1 MPQFIGIKH
10 DMYLKNFL
18 ETGEKNFLDKESIMF
33 AKDKSGFL
41 IPIKLLIRMIPNLT
55 SGLKFIGQCIR
66 LKTNSEILKPD
77 PDLKC
82 NDLFFILTDLN
93 YKFLGVSENTATD
106 LGLIFNNSTVKKF
119 KEIILESIIINLKDV
134 KNQFEN
140 LEDYVRNYLKKEK
153 F

>member
-119 KEIILESIIINLKDV
+119 KEIILIDIFNLMNLK
-134 KNQFEN
+134 N
-140 LEDYVRNYLKKEK
+140 L
-153 F
+153 FS

>member
-1 MPQFIGIKH
+1 
-10 DMYLKNFL
+10 
-18 ETGEKNFLDKESIMF
+18 
-33 AKDKSGFL
+33 
-41 IPIKLLIRMIPNLT
+41 MIPNLT